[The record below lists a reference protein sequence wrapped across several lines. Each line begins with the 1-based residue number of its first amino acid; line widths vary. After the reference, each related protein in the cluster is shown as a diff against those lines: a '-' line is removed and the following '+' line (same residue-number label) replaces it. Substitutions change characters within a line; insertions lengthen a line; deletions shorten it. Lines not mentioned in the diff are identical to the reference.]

1 MLSVTHKLFML
12 SVIMPNVIMLSIFML
27 NVVVP
32 YQRLLGA
39 YNGAFTLA
47 QFRGQFCT
55 KLACLEMKK

>member
-1 MLSVTHKLFML
+1 MSFVLIVTNKPYML

-39 YNGAFTLA
+39 YKG
-47 QFRGQFCT
+47 RVP
-55 KLACLEMKK
+55 KVS